1 VISDNHFEQGLCSR
15 WRCRIASALLV
26 VVLIALSSFS
36 QTDSNTSRG
45 VVRLRARVRL
55 GDSTKGLARK
65 RFYLVKGTLQ
75 QNEGWLQMSAQLPLI
90 SRECF
95 YRQQGATENLIAWL
109 KEHDCESVYCREIE
123 LKDVEGASAVP
134 EFQRAF
140 ATGEREF
147 NNRELAL
154 KWLTVNLPDNIRDRF
169 YQANQQ
175 RLAQLLSAAEMTS
188 GSRAYSAMTDRNGT
202 AYFTDLE
209 PGTYVLSNLTP
220 TQVGETAVTWNCELE
235 VKRGDVA
242 TEKPF
247 LISNRKDKNV
257 KCVGIERPLPS
268 CDSKK
273 QSETSSR

>member
-1 VISDNHFEQGLCSR
+1 
-15 WRCRIASALLV
+15 
-26 VVLIALSSFS
+26 
-36 QTDSNTSRG
+36 
-45 VVRLRARVRL
+45 
-55 GDSTKGLARK
+55 
-65 RFYLVKGTLQ
+65 
-75 QNEGWLQMSAQLPLI
+75 
-90 SRECF
+90 
-95 YRQQGATENLIAWL
+95 
-109 KEHDCESVYCREIE
+109 
-123 LKDVEGASAVP
+123 
-134 EFQRAF
+134 
-140 ATGEREF
+140 
-147 NNRELAL
+147 
-154 KWLTVNLPDNIRDRF
+154 
-169 YQANQQ
+169 
-175 RLAQLLSAAEMTS
+175 
-188 GSRAYSAMTDRNGT
+188 MTDRNGT

>member
-1 VISDNHFEQGLCSR
+1 VIRDNHFQQGLCSR
-15 WRCRIASALLV
+15 RLCRTSVALV
-26 VVLIALSSFS
+26 IVVLIALSSFS

-75 QNEGWLQMSAQLPLI
+75 QNERWLQMAARLPLI

-95 YRQQGATENLIAWL
+95 YRELGATENLIAWL

-134 EFQRAF
+134 EFRQAL
-140 ATGEREF
+140 AAGEREF
-147 NNRELAL
+147 HNRDLAL

-169 YQANQQ
+169 YQTNQQ
-175 RLAQLLSAAEMTS
+175 RLRQLLSEAEMTS
-188 GSRAYSAMTDRNGT
+188 ASRAYSAMTDRNGT

-220 TQVGETAVTWNCELE
+220 TQVGETALTWNCELE
-235 VKRGDVA
+235 VKRGDLA

-257 KCVGIERPLPS
+257 KCVGIEKPLPL
-268 CDSKK
+268 CDSGK